1 MTKAE
6 TTSTRAGAFTVSGSG
21 TAATAAAERAAAAC
35 GGWRPARRTHD
46 ADRGKAPYHVAGLTL
61 GTVRLDALRVLR
73 DRNADLEPFTAV
85 FADIVV
91 TWHDRFLPYS
101 TRQKPGP
108 RCSPGYHES
117 NIAYRRFTIIEIGI
131 KVKIRNRQA
140 AVSRWTIAPGG
151 APLKA

>member
-1 MTKAE
+1 MAKAE

-101 TRQKPGP
+101 TRQK
-108 RCSPGYHES
+108 H
-117 NIAYRRFTIIEIGI
+117 IAYRRFTIIEIGI